1 MVYILIASPCPR
13 IHGLRYRRY
22 LFSASTQD
30 QAVGSMLT
38 KKGALLWVWS
48 EKNLQTWLSTLEL
61 SLRNNCSC
69 KEKYAFL
76 IQGNTALSP
85 VCLIPVSSSLMWD
98 SASIQTK
105 LLWLYFIFTSLFPGS
120 KKEPLELSS
129 TILPPFI
136 LSLQSSTLLGA
147 LNLISRCCRL
157 LTALQRV
164 ENRDPVILGKAI
176 FVVHRGDRGL
186 GVSEDTFKSD
196 RQSNY
201 WWSWIT
207 LLLECY

>member
-1 MVYILIASPCPR
+1 M
-13 IHGLRYRRY
+13 
-22 LFSASTQD
+22 
-30 QAVGSMLT
+30 
-38 KKGALLWVWS
+38 KGALLWVWW
-48 EKNLQTWLSTLEL
+48 EKSLQTWLTALEL

-69 KEKYAFL
+69 KEQRSFL

-85 VCLIPVSSSLMWD
+85 VCLIWVSSSLRWD

-105 LLWLYFIFTSLFPGS
+105 LLRLYFIFTFLFPGS
-120 KKEPLELSS
+120 QKEPLELSP

-136 LSLQSSTLLGA
+136 LSLQSSAHLGA

-164 ENRDPVILGKAI
+164 GNRDPVILGKVI
-176 FVVHRGDRGL
+176 FVVHSGDLGL
-186 GVSEDTFKSD
+186 DVSEDTFKSNM
-196 RQSNY
+196 QSNY

-207 LLLECY
+207 FFWNFNKV